1 MTKLDKLVNW
11 FEYKNK
17 VMIALSGGVDSALV
31 AYAAFQ
37 KLGNSA
43 IAVTADYKTLS
54 EEELNSAKQICKEI
68 GIKQLFL
75 DYDELENEEFTKN
88 DSNRCFH
95 CRMEL
100 GDHLIA
106 LAKEHNVRVI
116 VDGTNLDDL
125 GEYRPGI
132 DALKQNGIRSPL
144 VETKF
149 LKSEIRESAKSVGL
163 SVYDKP
169 SNSCLASRIPW
180 GQRVTAEKQNGKDE
194 KFIILI
200 KNIEN
205 PNGVDVDYEESVLN
219 SDSRAITI
227 NFEEGDSEIIIIGT
241 YVIPEFGTI
250 AMIILIVGIMTI
262 ILASRNKFQINV

>member
-1 MTKLDKLVNW
+1 MTKLDELIDW
-11 FEYKNK
+11 FESKNK
-17 VMIALSGGVDSALV
+17 VMVALSGGVDSALV

-37 KLGNSA
+37 KLGHSA

-54 EEELNSAKQICKEI
+54 EEELHSAKQICKEI

-75 DYDELENEEFTKN
+75 DYNELENEEFVKN

-100 GDHLIA
+100 GDHLIE
-106 LAKEHNVRVI
+106 LARKYDIRVI

-125 GEYRPGI
+125 GDYRPGI
-132 DALKQNGIRSPL
+132 EALKQNGIKSPL

-180 GQRVTAEKQNGKDE
+180 GQRVTAEKLTRIEFGETIVKQLTNVKQVRVRDLNGSAK
-194 KFIILI
+194 
-200 KNIEN
+200 IE
-205 PNGVDVDYEESVLN
+205 VDKVMISLFDDAVLN
-219 SDSRAITI
+219 KITEKLKMI
-227 NFEEGDSEIIIIGT
+227 GFSTVEIDQDG
-241 YVIPEFGTI
+241 YKPG
-250 AMIILIVGIMTI
+250 
-262 ILASRNKFQINV
+262 KINVIAD